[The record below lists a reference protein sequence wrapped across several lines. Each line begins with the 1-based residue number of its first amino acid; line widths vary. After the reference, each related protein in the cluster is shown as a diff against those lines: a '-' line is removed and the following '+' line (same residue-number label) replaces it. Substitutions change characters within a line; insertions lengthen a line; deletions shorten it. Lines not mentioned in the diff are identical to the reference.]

1 MVHGGHHS
9 SVVGIAIGIKTDV
22 KIGKALVLFGKV
34 VGNVVEHILLNELVS
49 IRGELL
55 LFEVGTK
62 HLIKL
67 INKLGRTSLL
77 SRKIW

>member
-1 MVHGGHHS
+1 MTCR
-9 SVVGIAIGIKTDV
+9 IKTDV
-22 KIGKALVLFGKV
+22 KMGKVVVLFREV
-34 VGNVVEHILLNELVS
+34 VGNVVEHILLNELVG

-55 LFEVGTK
+55 FFEVGTK